1 MLLEQTVA
9 PTVDMSAHSS
19 TTGIISPLYTAVIGA
34 LRRRWRIFTIVSV
47 VTFIVA
53 TALILMM
60 PWKYSATARV
70 KIDPSAN
77 AALGQMS
84 GNDRPDQN
92 IFDTEVNVM
101 RSRDI
106 ATGVVRELQLD
117 RNPEF
122 TKGLT
127 TPTSRST
134 ALEREEFRSA
144 LADRLLGN
152 LDTAR
157 DKMTYIVNVSY
168 TATEPKTAAAI
179 ANSFAAEYIAYS
191 VGRRT
196 GTASRETS
204 YLDQRLATLNDQ
216 AVKADAQLA
225 QYRAAT
231 GIVSSGDASVNEQQI
246 APLASQLATAQSE
259 AAAANAKLTAARAQ
273 VASGGLDAVSAV
285 LNSQVIADLRS
296 QRAQIIQRQSE
307 VTARYGPKH
316 PETVKVSEQARA
328 IDAQIKDEADRII
341 GGLAS
346 EASAANARAASLR
359 TDMSHLRGQQSVDT
373 RASVMADTYQRQA
386 DAAHSAYNKLTEQA
400 QGMNQV
406 ARSALTQAQ
415 VIETAVPPGKPTS
428 PNRKL
433 LLAIALLGA
442 IAAGGGTVLTRE
454 VLAKGI
460 YSVADLE
467 RLGVPVLASVPRID
481 GRKLRDA
488 DGQPCSAPATLINKP
503 MTAYA
508 ESYRVLRRSLLGR
521 DGQDMRVIAMVS
533 SLPAEG
539 KTSSSLTLA
548 RVCALA
554 GEKVLLI
561 DTDLRRA
568 GMREAADLTAEHG
581 LVEILTNDLPVRSAI
596 LPDAVTGLD
605 ILPVASPSFIKEDLF
620 SGRKMQDLITA
631 QSAVYDRIIIDTPPL
646 LGLADAR
653 TVALLADAVVLVVKW
668 GDTPVNAVKASL
680 SWLANDQAHLV
691 GALFSMV
698 DEGEEAYGALYY
710 SRKYAH
716 YYVSK

>member
-1 MLLEQTVA
+1 MLDQTGA
-9 PTVDMSAHSS
+9 SHADITAQASAS
-19 TTGIISPLYTAVIGA
+19 GIISSLNTAVIGMF
-34 LRRRWRIFTIVSV
+34 RRRWRTFAIVS
-47 VTFIVA
+47 TVA
-53 TALILMM
+53 FTVAAALILMM

-84 GNDRPDQN
+84 GNERPDQN

-106 ATGVVRELQLD
+106 AKGVVRELRLD
-117 RNPEF
+117 SNPEF
-122 TKGLT
+122 VKGLDPLPAR
-127 TPTSRST
+127 PT
-134 ALEREEFRSA
+134 AHERDEFETA

-152 LDTAR
+152 LETAR
-157 DKMTYIVNVSY
+157 DKMTYIVNVGY
-168 TATEPKTAAAI
+168 TAREPAAAAAI
-179 ANSFAAEYIAYS
+179 ANAFATQYIAYS

-216 AVKADAQLA
+216 AVQADARLA
-225 QYRAAT
+225 QYRATA
-231 GIVSSGDASVNEQQI
+231 GIVSGGDTSVTDQQI

-259 AAAANAKLTAARAQ
+259 AAAASAKLAAARAQ

-296 QRAQIIQRQSE
+296 QRAQLIQRQGE
-307 VTARYGPKH
+307 VLSRYGPKH
-316 PETVKVSEQARA
+316 PESVKVIEQLRA
-328 IDAQIKDEADRII
+328 LDAQIKDEADRII
-341 GGLAS
+341 GGLVS

-359 TDMSHLRGQQSVDT
+359 SDMGRLRSQQSTDT

-386 DAAHSAYNKLTEQA
+386 DAAHSAYNKLAEQA
-400 QGMNQV
+400 QGMSQV

-415 VIETAVPPGKPTS
+415 VIETAVPPAKPTS

-433 LLAIALLGA
+433 LLALAFIGA
-442 IAAGGGTVLTRE
+442 VAAGSGVVLMRE
-454 VLAKGI
+454 ILAKGL

-467 RLGVPVLASVPRID
+467 RLGVPVLASIPRID
-481 GRKLRDA
+481 TGKLRDA
-488 DGQPCSAPATLINKP
+488 DGRPCSAPATLINKA
-503 MTAYA
+503 MSSYA

-521 DGQDMRVIAMVS
+521 DGADMRVITIVS
-533 SLPAEG
+533 SLPDEG

-548 RVCALA
+548 RICAMA

-568 GMREAADLTAEHG
+568 GLREAAGIDVDRG
-581 LVEILTNDLPVRSAI
+581 LVEILTGDLRAEDAI
-596 LPDAVTGLD
+596 VQDAVAGLD
-605 ILPVASPSFIKEDLF
+605 ILPVASTSFVAEDLF
-620 SGRKMQDLITA
+620 SGRKMRDLIDA
-631 QSAVYDRIIIDTPPL
+631 QSRIYDRIIIDTPPL

-668 GDTPVNAVKASL
+668 GDTPANAVKTSL
-680 SWLANDQAHLV
+680 SWLTSDDARLA
-691 GALFSMV
+691 GAIFSMV
-698 DEGEEAYGALYY
+698 DAGEEAYGALYY
-710 SRKYAH
+710 SRKYSH
-716 YYVSK
+716 YYHSE

>member
-1 MLLEQTVA
+1 MLDQTGVPNA
-9 PTVDMSAHSS
+9 DITAHASAS
-19 TTGIISPLYTAVIGA
+19 GIISSLNSAVIGMF
-34 LRRRWRIFTIVSV
+34 RRRWRTFAIVFI

-84 GNDRPDQN
+84 GNERPDQN

-106 ATGVVRELQLD
+106 AIGVVRELRLD

-122 TKGLT
+122 SKGLDPLPSR
-127 TPTSRST
+127 PTAR
-134 ALEREEFRSA
+134 EREEFETA

-157 DKMTYIVNVSY
+157 DKMTYIVNVGY
-168 TATEPKTAAAI
+168 TAKEPKTAAAI
-179 ANSFAAEYIAYS
+179 ANAFASEYIAYS

-216 AVKADAQLA
+216 AVKADARLA
-225 QYRAAT
+225 QYRATA
-231 GIVSSGDASVNEQQI
+231 GIVSGGDTSVTDQQI

-259 AAAANAKLTAARAQ
+259 AAAASAKLAAARAQ

-296 QRAQIIQRQSE
+296 QRAQVIQRQGE
-307 VTARYGPKH
+307 VTSRYGPKH
-316 PETVKVSEQARA
+316 PESVKVTEQVRA
-328 IDAQIKDEADRII
+328 LDTQIKDEADRII
-341 GGLAS
+341 GGLIS
-346 EASAANARAASLR
+346 EANAASARAASLR
-359 TDMSHLRGQQSVDT
+359 GDMARLRGQQSTDT
-373 RASVMADTYQRQA
+373 RASVMADTFQRQA
-386 DAAHSAYNKLTEQA
+386 DAAHSAYNKLAEQA

-415 VIETAVPPGKPTS
+415 VIETAVPPAKPTS

-433 LLAIALLGA
+433 LLVLAFFGA
-442 IAAGGGTVLTRE
+442 VAAGSGTVLMRE
-454 VLAKGI
+454 ILAKGL

-467 RLGVPVLASVPRID
+467 RLGVPVLASIPRID
-481 GRKLRDA
+481 SGKLRDA
-488 DGQPCSAPATLINKP
+488 NGQPCSAPATLINKA
-503 MTAYA
+503 MSSYA

-521 DGQDMRVIAMVS
+521 DNADMRVITIVS
-533 SLPAEG
+533 SLPDEG

-548 RVCALA
+548 RICAMA

-568 GMREAADLTAEHG
+568 GLREAAGIEVDRG
-581 LVEILTNDLPVRSAI
+581 LVEILTGDLPAEDAI
-596 LPDAVTGLD
+596 VQDAVAGLD
-605 ILPVASPSFIKEDLF
+605 ILPVASTSFLAEDLF
-620 SGRKMQDLITA
+620 SGRKMRDLIDT
-631 QSAVYDRIIIDTPPL
+631 QSRIYDRIIIDTPPL

-668 GDTPVNAVKASL
+668 GDTPANAVKTSL
-680 SWLANDQAHLV
+680 SWLMNDDARLA
-691 GALFSMV
+691 GAIFSMV
-698 DEGEEAYGALYY
+698 DAGEEAYGALYY
-710 SRKYAH
+710 SRKYSH
-716 YYVSK
+716 YYLSE